1 MSKKNL
7 TKLAL
12 GVAINLKISPIF
24 LSRDCNII
32 DKTFSLIISGAIS
45 AITSDYIVN
54 MVSKE
59 LKKEE

>member
-7 TKLAL
+7 TKLVL

-24 LSRDCNII
+24 LSRDYNII

-45 AITSDYIVN
+45 SIASDYIVN